1 MTAPATPPPVV
12 LGTDVPGSVP
22 LLDVRALRV
31 WFPVREGVLRRVTG
45 WIRAVDGAT
54 FSIAPGTAL
63 GLVGESGSGK
73 TTIGR
78 TVVRLQRPTEGRVF
92 LDGIDL
98 TGLEGAR
105 LRRQRHRFQMI
116 FQDSAASLDPR
127 QPVGSVLGEALAT
140 HGLAEGRRAERV
152 GELLDHVGLE
162 RRQAARYP
170 HELSGGQ
177 RQRVGIARAIAVEP
191 ELLVCDE
198 PLSALDV
205 SIQSQI
211 LDLLIRLQHELG
223 LTYLFISHDL
233 AVVRQLCDR
242 VAVMYLGRLV
252 EVGRADDLF
261 DSPGH
266 PYTVALLSAV
276 PSPDPEVERSRDSI
290 SLQGDVPS
298 PADPPS
304 GCHFH
309 PRCWLRRALGSPEV
323 CETTDPALVPAAGP
337 DHAVACHFA
346 DRTGTEAHRWATAT
360 AQGRVID
367 GTDPVAASS
376 AAAPSAASPPI
387 APPPAAPPPVTAPRV
402 APPVSAP

>member
-1 MTAPATPPPVV
+1 MSATIAPTPTTPTVGHERPS
-12 LGTDVPGSVP
+12 GVP
-22 LLDVRALRV
+22 LLDVHALRV
-31 WFPVREGVLRRVTG
+31 WFPVRHGALRRVSG
-45 WIRAVDGAT
+45 WIRAVDGAS
-54 FSIAPGTAL
+54 FSIDRGSAL

-92 LDGIDL
+92 LDGVDL
-98 TGLEGAR
+98 TGLDGAR

-116 FQDSAASLDPR
+116 FQDAAASLDPR
-127 QPVGSVLGEALAT
+127 QPIGSVLDEALAT
-140 HGLAEGRRAERV
+140 HGIAEGFRSQRV
-152 GELLDHVGLE
+152 AELLDHVGLDQ
-162 RRQAARYP
+162 RQAARYP

-191 ELLVCDE
+191 ELIVCDE

-211 LDLLIRLQHELG
+211 LDLLIRLQRELG

-242 VAVMYLGRLV
+242 IAVMYLGRLV
-252 EVGRADDLF
+252 EVGPADQVYEG
-261 DSPGH
+261 PAH

-276 PSPDPEVERSRDSI
+276 PSPDPAVERSRTAI
-290 SLQGDVPS
+290 ALQGDVPS

-309 PRCWLRRALGSPEV
+309 PRCWLRRSLGSPEV
-323 CETTDPALVPAAGP
+323 CETTDPSLQPSGGP
-337 DHAVACHFA
+337 GHAVACHFA
-346 DRTGTEAHRWATAT
+346 DRT
-360 AQGRVID
+360 
-367 GTDPVAASS
+367 VAAAHDRTSG
-376 AAAPSAASPPI
+376 
-387 APPPAAPPPVTAPRV
+387 PAEPADAEMDRDV
-402 APPVSAP
+402 APGANARATPLPTVGIESAERS